1 MKQLKLEKEVNQ
13 LDLYFSRLESD
24 LQPILGKIVG
34 KEKLKII
41 TLVTFFS
48 WLRNFLFIF
57 LNNDFYFFHDSWF
70 IVFCQF
76 LLHDIVTQSHTH
88 THRHTYV
95 HSFSHTLVIFN

>member
-1 MKQLKLEKEVNQ
+1 MMKQLKLEKEVNQ

-48 WLRNFLFIF
+48 WLKKFSFH
-57 LNNDFYFFHDSWF
+57 FFK
-70 IVFCQF
+70 
-76 LLHDIVTQSHTH
+76 
-88 THRHTYV
+88 
-95 HSFSHTLVIFN
+95 